1 MNETQDG
8 TEEYRKEKKI
18 SYDYKRFHNLETD
31 ELSLQSNFKKEV
43 KKKNRVDYQKMWKMT
58 RDSIKSVQIIQIN
71 TESRYLIAIVML

>member
-1 MNETQDG
+1 MSFLC
-8 TEEYRKEKKI
+8 KVILKK
-18 SYDYKRFHNLETD
+18 KL
-31 ELSLQSNFKKEV
+31 